1 MPLLSAGALL
11 GAAVGVL
18 AVSGASRLPPEC
30 VAEGPAGVHCLYRSF
45 VPSSGIVVTCRD
57 ERDCRVGYYQG
68 DPATPVWIAPP
79 PPLATL
85 PRPDVTW
92 LTATLAEVRFAS
104 GSPASVSYFFEA
116 RRRRLSEPRRSVL
129 AADPRRLLLAEAED
143 RALVVRQVFSGREV
157 MRIERDWAP
166 GPWLGDAIT
175 GLHFDDDGRLTIA
188 WVRGARR
195 EAVTE
200 RVSVPSFARP

>member
-1 MPLLSAGALL
+1 MRLLSAGALL
-11 GAAVGVL
+11 AAAVAMLGV
-18 AVSGASRLPPEC
+18 AGPSRLPSEC
-30 VAEGPAGVHCLYRSF
+30 VAEGAAGVHCLYRSLL
-45 VPSSGIVVTCRD
+45 PSAGIVVSCRD
-57 ERDCRVGYYQG
+57 EHDCRVGYYVG
-68 DPATPVWIAPP
+68 DPAAPVWITPP

-85 PRPDVTW
+85 SRPEVIW
-92 LTATLAEVRFAS
+92 LTATLAQLRFDA
-104 GSPASVSYFFEA
+104 GAPTSVSYFFEA

-129 AADPRRLLLAEAED
+129 AADPRRLLLAEVED

-157 MRIERDWAP
+157 IRIERDWAP

-188 WVRGARR
+188 WLRGTRR
-195 EAVTE
+195 EAVAE

>member
-1 MPLLSAGALL
+1 
-11 GAAVGVL
+11 
-18 AVSGASRLPPEC
+18 
-30 VAEGPAGVHCLYRSF
+30 
-45 VPSSGIVVTCRD
+45 
-57 ERDCRVGYYQG
+57 
-68 DPATPVWIAPP
+68 VWITPP

-85 PRPDVTW
+85 SRPEVTW
-92 LTATLAEVRFAS
+92 LTATLVQLRFDGGAPDS
-104 GSPASVSYFFEA
+104 MSYFFEA

-129 AADPRRLLLAEAED
+129 AADPRRLLLAEVED

-175 GLHFDDDGRLTIA
+175 GLHFDDDGRLSIA
-188 WVRGARR
+188 WLRGTRR
-195 EAVTE
+195 EAVAE